1 MTATWVTLIAC
12 SRIISNRQ
20 YIPCSLYQTCLVR
33 DNSADVPRPCSLH
46 TSLASY
52 SFLLL
57 PYSYPSLPS
66 NTLLQAHCHEQNRN
80 WPKELHPTK
89 YGCVC
94 PMRNAYSMWFHI
106 LLVRLPFYPYPILF
120 AILDH
125 IFSHFELPSPLCKY
139 LHTAQTLP
147 STTHPYSALYFR
159 TKG

>member
-1 MTATWVTLIAC
+1 MKVCWPGTLLCMVQMCPGHAHYTLHRLATASFFYLIATPAYLAIHRYKHTATNVLI
-12 SRIISNRQ
+12 
-20 YIPCSLYQTCLVR
+20 QT
-33 DNSADVPRPCSLH
+33 H
-46 TSLASY
+46 
-52 SFLLL
+52 
-57 PYSYPSLPS
+57 
-66 NTLLQAHCHEQNRN
+66 HHEQNRN
-80 WPKELHPTK
+80 QPKELHPTK